1 MTNKYSALFI
11 THRGERHQQD
21 ALGAAPDFL
30 DVTMMRSPTKEEIIA
45 ALPGKDFLITERS
58 GVIDSDIIT
67 AGSTLRLIQRLGSQT
82 YDIDLK
88 AAKKSGIPVCYL
100 PVRSCIMVAEHM
112 VLQLLALAKRLR
124 EVMELTQ
131 QADDFGNPP
140 RLCDEDYFAY
150 NWTGRENLLGL
161 WESTVGILGFGEIG
175 TELARR
181 LQGYGCHILYNKR
194 NRLPEEAEKE
204 LDIEFATQDELL
216 EKSDFLCMLLPYFP
230 ETALSLNAEFFS
242 KMKPGAC
249 FISCGGSGVVDDQAL
264 AAAVESGHLY
274 GAAVDTFVYEPIAK
288 NSPLLP
294 LAKDPFKNMV
304 LTPHT
309 AAGSASASSKSRK
322 GDYINIE
329 RILSDQKLIGRL
341 V

>member
-1 MTNKYSALFI
+1 MTEKFTALFI

-21 ALGAAPDFL
+21 ALGAAPENL
-30 DVTMMRSPTKEEIIA
+30 TVTMVRSPSKDEILA
-45 ALPGKDFLITERS
+45 ELPGKDFLITERS
-58 GVIDSDIIT
+58 GVIDEDIIA
-67 AGSTLRLIQRLGSQT
+67 AGSSLRLIQRLGSQT

-88 AAKKSGIPVCYL
+88 AAKKAGVPVCYL

-112 VLQLLALAKRLR
+112 ILQILALAKRLR

-131 QADDFGNPP
+131 SADDFGNPSQ
-140 RLCDEDYFAY
+140 LCDEDYFAY

-175 TELARR
+175 NELARR
-181 LQGYGCHILYNKR
+181 LQGYGCNILYNKR
-194 NRLPEEAEKE
+194 NRLPEEAEQE
-204 LDIEFATQDELL
+204 LNITFATQDKLL
-216 EKSDFLCMLLPYFP
+216 KKSDFLCMLLPYFP
-230 ETALSLNAEFFS
+230 ETALTLNADFFA

-249 FISCGGSGVVDDQAL
+249 FVSCGGSGVVDDQAL
-264 AAAVESGHLY
+264 ADAVASGQLY

-288 NSPLLP
+288 DSPLLP
-294 LAKDPFKNMV
+294 LARQPHTNLV

-309 AAGSASASSKSRK
+309 AAGSASASSKSRV
-322 GDYINIE
+322 GDYINIQ
-329 RILSDQKLIGRL
+329 RVLSGEKLVGRL

>member
-1 MTNKYSALFI
+1 MTKKYSALFI

-21 ALGAAPDFL
+21 AIGAAPDFL
-30 DVTMMRSPTKEEIIA
+30 DVTMMRSPSKEEIIA

-58 GVIDSDIIT
+58 GMIDADIIAT
-67 AGSTLRLIQRLGSQT
+67 GSSLRLVQRLGSQT

-88 AAKKSGIPVCYL
+88 AAKKAGIPVCYL

-150 NWTGRENLLGL
+150 NWTGREDLLGL

-264 AAAVESGHLY
+264 ADAVASRHLY

-288 NSPLLP
+288 DSPLLP
-294 LAKDPFKNMV
+294 LARNPMNNLV